1 MSNRLV
7 VLVIGLL
14 LLGLVAACGRD
25 PRNDADAYK
34 IRLLADQQA
43 ASLEA
48 DRDQAAVERQ
58 LTTAARVAGWNRFIT
73 VASVAACVLVI
84 GLAVGAFW
92 AAIGSGRALAKAAE
106 IKAYLIPL
114 PETTR
119 QFPLVMS
126 YLGGGR
132 FSLANPNTSGVM
144 LLDSRQP
151 GDRMM
156 IAAAGAVQLAGS
168 VAREARRSREPEGVS
183 IITSGVSHVSE

>member
-7 VLVIGLL
+7 LLVIALL
-14 LLGLVAACGRD
+14 LAWLLAACGRD
-25 PRNDADAYK
+25 PRNDADAYR

-43 ASLEA
+43 ASLKA
-48 DRDQAAVERQ
+48 DRDIAAVERQ

-73 VASVAACVLVI
+73 WASVAACVLVVGLSI
-84 GLAVGAFW
+84 GASW

-106 IKAYLIPL
+106 VKAYLIPL
-114 PETTR
+114 PESTR
-119 QFPLVMS
+119 QFPLMLA

-144 LLDSRQP
+144 LLDSRSP
-151 GDRMM
+151 GDRQM
-156 IAAAGAVQLAGS
+156 IAAAGAVQLAGT